1 MRNLFGLA
9 ILCAAMV
16 VIDTLPSR
24 AQYAAQLYPYC
35 ALSAASGATTCYY
48 ATREACG
55 SSCISNPWYLGRER
69 AWAYT
74 HGGRRLTPRYVR
86 P

>member
-16 VIDTLPSR
+16 VIGTLPSR

-35 ALSAASGATTCYY
+35 ALSSASGATSCYY
-48 ATREACG
+48 ASRAECG

-69 AWAYT
+69 ASAYT
-74 HGGRRLTPRYVR
+74 HGRRRLVPHYVQ

>member
-1 MRNLFGLA
+1 MRNFIGLA
-9 ILCAAMV
+9 TFCAAVLAIGM
-16 VIDTLPSR
+16 LPSK

-35 ALSAASGATTCYY
+35 ALSPASGATSCYY
-48 ATREACG
+48 ASRAECG

-69 AWAYT
+69 ASAYA
-74 HGGRRLTPRYVR
+74 HGRRRLVPHYVQ